1 MKKFKV
7 DVSVIGRF
15 HAFNLAKSLQDKNIL
30 NKLFTSL
37 PKYRAADF
45 GIKRENVI
53 TCWWCEILIRV
64 LRKFKLL
71 DKNPSKS
78 YWYHHCYM
86 NALNRYTKKTNADI
100 FICFAGV
107 SLDAIKIAKDKGMI
121 TILERGS
128 SHRIYQQ
135 NILKEEYLKTN
146 TFTNLDFSQNEE
158 VFQRELI
165 EYDLVDFISI
175 PSSFVKRTFIEQNI
189 SNDKLIINPYGVNL
203 DEFKQIPKEDNVFRI
218 IFAGGGSLRKGYH
231 YLLQAFSELSL
242 SNCELWHLGSINDEI
257 KPFLKKFNNKNWILK
272 GHIPQKELFKYY
284 SQGSVFVLPSLED
297 GFGMVIF
304 QAMACGLPVILS
316 ENTGGYDA
324 ITKDGE
330 EGFVIPIRD
339 VEAIKEKIWYL
350 YNNQDIA
357 REMGQKAKI
366 KVSNGFSWEDY
377 GNRYIKNLE
386 EIYANKN

>member
-45 GIKRENVI
+45 DIKRENVI
-53 TCWWCEILIRV
+53 SCWWCEILIRV
-64 LRKFKLL
+64 LRKIKYLQAKKIEHSYHNCYINSL
-71 DKNPSKS
+71 NNYIKDSK
-78 YWYHHCYM
+78 
-86 NALNRYTKKTNADI
+86 ADI

-107 SLDAIKIAKDKGMI
+107 SLDAMKIAKEKGMI
-121 TILERGS
+121 IILERGS
-128 SHRIYQQ
+128 THRRFQH
-135 NILKEEYLKTN
+135 NILRKEYKLQRINSYKDFSETEVVFKREMEEY
-146 TFTNLDFSQNEE
+146 
-158 VFQRELI
+158 ELAD
-165 EYDLVDFISI
+165 YISI
-175 PSSFVKRTFIEQNI
+175 PSTFVKRTFLEEGI
-189 SNDKLIINPYGVNL
+189 SEKKLLVNPYGVDL
-203 DEFKQIPKEDNVFRI
+203 SEFKQIQKEDNVFRI
-218 IFAGGGSLRKGYH
+218 IYAGGLTIQKGIP
-231 YLLQAFSELSL
+231 YLLQAFSELNLPNS
-242 SNCELWHLGSINDEI
+242 ELWHLGSVNDEL
-257 KPFLKKFNNKNWILK
+257 KPFVNKFKNEKIKLL
-272 GHIPQKELFKYY
+272 GHKPQNELYKYY
-284 SQGSVFVLPSLED
+284 SQGSVFILPSIQD